1 MKKLEKLA
9 QLTDKQL
16 VYGVVKYLGYQIFDC
31 GDHDENSPHRWPGNG
46 NVTELAKSETII
58 IIGLTGNIVI
68 EGPDGAYELSCRGI
82 VGMHLNQIFCRD
94 AVRQVSVDA
103 DGQYVV
109 GTVIGMDPE
118 MTCHVHG
125 SDLYKALC
133 YGFVL
138 YHCGDSLDV
147 PDVLVKE

>member
-1 MKKLEKLA
+1 MKKLKKLA
-9 QLTDKQL
+9 QLTDNQL
-16 VYGVVKYLGYQIFDC
+16 VYGVMKYLGYEIFDC
-31 GDHDENSPHRWPGNG
+31 GDHDEASPHRWPGNG
-46 NVTELAKSETII
+46 KVMEIAKDKDIV
-58 IIGLTGNIVI
+58 IIGLTGNIVM
-68 EGPDGAYELSCRGI
+68 EGPDGTYTLHPNGV
-82 VGMHLNQIFCRD
+82 VGLHLNQIFCRD
-94 AVRQVSVDA
+94 AVRQVSIDA